1 MKTKIKRYTK
11 EVLLFIVTITIAA
24 NILSLYKSQNL
35 NKQPLALEYQFK
47 KDKPILIHFWATWCP
62 TCKVEASNIEKIS
75 KDFEVLTIAVN
86 SGSNKEIKEY
96 MDKNGY
102 TFRFINDAD
111 SKVAKEFNIQAYPTT
126 LIYDKDKNLVFSEV
140 GYTSTIGLYI
150 RLWWAGI

>member
-1 MKTKIKRYTK
+1 MKTKIKRYAK

-24 NILSLYKSQNL
+24 NILSLYKSQSL
-35 NKQPLALEYQFK
+35 NKQPLALEYEFK
-47 KDKPILIHFWATWCP
+47 KEKPILIHFWATWCP

-75 KDFEVLTIAVN
+75 KDFEVLTIAIN

-96 MDKNGY
+96 MDENGY

-111 SKVAKEFNIQAYPTT
+111 SKLAKEFNIQAYPTT

-140 GYTSTIGLYI
+140 GYTTTFGLYI
-150 RLWWAGI
+150 RLWWAGL